1 MTETPAAYLVNSVSE
16 GLVHRILEDLLSV
29 LIRFVV
35 HKSLVLINNILHW
48 DSIAH
53 LSIVRTGET
62 YKQINSLS
70 KLRQHI
76 YAIEPQATTYFLHAS
91 MIEGNNNRS
100 NFTVSDQLADTPLQ
114 RS

>member
-1 MTETPAAYLVNSVSE
+1 MTETSATYLVNSVSE

-70 KLRQHI
+70 KLRQHVLVVVI
-76 YAIEPQATTYFLHAS
+76 LIQRVDLY
-91 MIEGNNNRS
+91 NRAAV
-100 NFTVSDQLADTPLQ
+100 NDILPPCLDDRREQQ
-114 RS
+114 QE